1 MKQLYVGNLSY
12 DVSEADLRYAF
23 GNYGRV
29 SSVRMAVDQATNR
42 SRGFAFVMMPSM
54 EDAEEAVKHMSGAS
68 LKGRQIT
75 VNEAQDRERGSGS
88 TSRVDHSARDKAM
101 AMFEAL
107 QND

>member
-1 MKQLYVGNLSY
+1 MTQLYVGNLSY

-23 GNYGRV
+23 GNFGRV
-29 SSVRMAVDQATNR
+29 SSVRMAVDQSTHR

-54 EDAEEAVKHMSGAS
+54 EDAEEAIKHMSGVS

-75 VNEAQDRERGSGS
+75 VNEAQDRERSSSGANA
-88 TSRVDHSARDKAM
+88 VNHKARDKAM